1 MRSTLRSIGTA
12 VRPHAALAIDR
23 LRCRLL
29 HQFSFSLIVF
39 CALASQ
45 ASAGGPLRVHPD
57 NPRYFTDDS
66 GRAIHLA
73 GHQWFNDLQYSAW
86 DRAVD
91 VKWDQY
97 LDFMNE
103 RGMNYLRNWIIWSTG
118 KPGDDVPTPLMPF
131 ARTGP
136 GTALDGG
143 PKFDLTQF
151 DSRFFE
157 RLASQTAAA
166 EQRGV
171 YVSVMLFEVYGF
183 MAMDGEY
190 PENNW
195 GGNPFHGPNNI
206 NGIDVDGDGDGEGM
220 EFFFTEDPKV
230 LDIQRRYVGKVL
242 EAIAPRDNVFLE
254 VSNELQAPDFQR
266 SVMRQIR
273 EAETGTNRRHL
284 VYLSPGGRN
293 RAGKWSP
300 LPKPFFFEGAA
311 DVTAVTRSWNRSYF
325 GDPPVEE
332 AGRPLFMD
340 MDHVAA
346 TVNDGDNDWN
356 NDPATP
362 WKLFTRGYHVC
373 VYDSDYWKP
382 GHHRDA
388 WDRTRRS
395 CGATVALANQIDL
408 ARLSPRSDLASSKY
422 CLADPD
428 REYVILVTDGNE
440 VEVKKLSP
448 RRTYELEWLP
458 LTGGDPVSRETVT
471 PDGAISSFTPPEE
484 NLVLHIRRR
493 E

>member
-1 MRSTLRSIGTA
+1 MQGNVCLPYDCLPGRGVELDHLRHELARQS
-12 VRPHAALAIDR
+12 VFALI
-23 LRCRLL
+23 
-29 HQFSFSLIVF
+29 LI
-39 CALASQ
+39 C
-45 ASAGGPLRVHPD
+45 ASAGQGFAGGLLRVHPD

-66 GRAIHLA
+66 GRAIYLA

-91 VKWDQY
+91 VRWDNY

-118 KPGDDVPTPLMPF
+118 KPGDDVPSPLMPF

-143 PKFDLTQF
+143 PKFDLSRF
-151 DSRFFE
+151 DDRFFE

-166 EQRGV
+166 EQRGI

-183 MAMDGEY
+183 MAMDGAY

-206 NGIDVDGDGDGEGM
+206 NGIEVDANSDGQGM
-220 EFFFTEDPKV
+220 EFFFTDDPKV
-230 LDIQRRYVGKVL
+230 LDIQRRYVRKVL
-242 EAIAPRDNVFLE
+242 ETIASRDNVFLE
-254 VSNELQAPDFQR
+254 VANELQAPEFQR
-266 SVMRQIR
+266 SVVRQIR
-273 EAETGTNRRHL
+273 EAEAGVDRRHL

-300 LPKPFFFEGAA
+300 LPKPFFFEGPG
-311 DVTAVTRSWNRSYF
+311 DVTAVTRSWDRRYF
-325 GDPPVEE
+325 GDPPVED

-373 VYDSDYWKP
+373 VYDSDYWEP
-382 GHHRDA
+382 GDHRDA
-388 WDRTRRS
+388 WGRTRRS
-395 CGATVALANQIDL
+395 CGATVALANRIDL
-408 ARLSPRSDLASSKY
+408 ARLSPRPALASTGY
-422 CLADPD
+422 CLAEPG
-428 REYVILVTDGNE
+428 REYVILAPDRDVI
-440 VEVKKLSP
+440 EVKELAP
-448 RRTYELEWLP
+448 HRRYELEWLP
-458 LTGGDPVSRETVT
+458 LTGGDPVTRETVI
-471 PDGAISSFTPPEE
+471 PDGATSSFTPLQA
-484 NLVLHIRRR
+484 NLVLHIHCRD
-493 E
+493 